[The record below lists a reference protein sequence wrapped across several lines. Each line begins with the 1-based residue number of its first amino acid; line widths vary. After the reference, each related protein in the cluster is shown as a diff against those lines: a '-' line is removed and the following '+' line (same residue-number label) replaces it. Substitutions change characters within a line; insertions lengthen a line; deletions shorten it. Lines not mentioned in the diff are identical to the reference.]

1 MDCCITIK
9 FTLHILVYQLF
20 LNLNCFKCTR
30 GVKPSHCS
38 TIKSQKLTK
47 FSLVTITD
55 TETKR
60 ATLLS
65 HTFTYWAWYFHMK
78 ISEFPKMLK
87 YPTSWSLSSSS
98 YTGAWRCFSS
108 LCIDFRV
115 AESNLGWRQVS
126 LEPLFL
132 PWSKLFTWNSFIFLS
147 IIFAL
152 FLTIHPQYEEKLVT
166 VQTHY
171 YKQTLFYSAY
181 IILFNVY

>member
-1 MDCCITIK
+1 MNCITIK
-9 FTLHILVYQLF
+9 FTLHNLVYRPF
-20 LNLNCFKCTR
+20 FNLNCFKCTR

-55 TETKR
+55 TEIKT

-65 HTFTYWAWYFHMK
+65 HTFTYWARYFHMK

-87 YPTSWSLSSSS
+87 YPTSWSLSSS
-98 YTGAWRCFSS
+98 GAWWCFSS

-115 AESNLGWRQVS
+115 AQSNLSWRHVN

-132 PWSKLFTWNSFIFLS
+132 PWSKLCLHKTLSFSYLS
-147 IIFAL
+147 
-152 FLTIHPQYEEKLVT
+152 IHPQYEEKLVT

-181 IILFNVY
+181 IILFNLY